1 MSRQLT
7 IVMAQMNP
15 VVGDLRGNAAKVI
28 ELARQAVA
36 EYHADVVVF
45 PEMCLTGYPPEDIL
59 LRPGLYPQVQ
69 AALDTVCAAHLPAAL
84 VVGYPMMDE
93 LGERFNMAAW
103 VENGQVK
110 AAYMKQFLPNYGPF
124 DEKRWFSAGEQPCV
138 VAHRGV
144 RFGLLICEDIWKPTA
159 VARTVEAGA
168 EVLLNMNAS
177 PFHAEKHEDRL
188 AVVRRRIDE
197 FGRPVIYV
205 NQVGGQDELVFDGG
219 SFAVDAE
226 GDVLVQA
233 PAFESGLTPVC
244 LLRQGDNV
252 ALLPGERAP
261 VPHDEARL
269 YGALVTGVRDF
280 IDKNRIEPGIVLGL
294 SGGIDSALTL
304 AVAVDALGPERCE
317 TVMMPYH
324 YTAQA
329 SVEDARDQ
337 AGRLGVAFS
346 ILPIEAGYDGMERLL
361 APRLSP
367 VEGVTAENLQARLRG
382 VALMAISNATGKL
395 VLSTS
400 NKSETAVGYT
410 TLYGDMVGGFAPLKD
425 VLKTQVYALA
435 RWRNTQGEPVIPQ
448 RVMARPPSAE
458 LRPGQV
464 DQDSL
469 PDYAVLDRIIEGYV
483 VAQKTPAQLIEEGLD
498 AATVRRAIR
507 LINGNEYKR
516 RQAPPGVRVTTRSF
530 GRDRRYPITSRYEEP
545 V

>member
-1 MSRQLT
+1 MSQQLT

-15 VVGDLRGNAAKVI
+15 VVGDLRGNTETVLR
-28 ELARQAVA
+28 LARQAIA
-36 EYHADVVVF
+36 DHQADVVVF

-69 AALDTVCAAHLPAAL
+69 VALDALCAARLPAAL

-93 LGERFNMAAW
+93 LDERFNMAAW
-103 VENGQVK
+103 IENGQVK

-124 DEKRWFSAGEQPCV
+124 DEKRYFSPGEQACV
-138 VAHRGV
+138 VDYKGV

-188 AVVRRRIDE
+188 RVVRRRVAE
-197 FGRPVIYV
+197 FGRPVVYV
-205 NQVGGQDELVFDGG
+205 NQVGGQDELVFDGA
-219 SFAVDAE
+219 SFAMDAE
-226 GDVLVQA
+226 GEVLVQA
-233 PAFESGLTPVC
+233 SAFESGLTPVR
-244 LLRQGDNV
+244 LLRQGENV
-252 ALLPGERAP
+252 VLLPGERAA
-261 VPHDEARL
+261 VPQDEARL
-269 YGALVTGVRDF
+269 YQALVTGVRDF
-280 IDKNRIEPGIVLGL
+280 VDKNGIAPGIVLGL

-317 TVMMPYH
+317 AVMMPYH
-324 YTAQA
+324 YTSQA
-329 SVEDARDQ
+329 SVEDAR
-337 AGRLGVAFS
+337 AEAERLGVAFS
-346 ILPIEAGYDGMERLL
+346 ILPIETGYEGMARLL
-361 APRLSP
+361 GPRLDAI
-367 VEGVTAENLQARLRG
+367 EGVTAENLQARLRG
-382 VALMAISNATGKL
+382 VALMAISNASGKL

-435 RWRNTQGEPVIPQ
+435 RWRNGVSPVIPQ
-448 RVMARPPSAE
+448 RVIERPPSAE
-458 LRPGQV
+458 LRPDQV

-469 PDYAVLDRIIEGYV
+469 PDYAVLDRIIQGYV
-483 VAQKTPAQLIEEGLD
+483 VEQKTPAQLIDEGLD
-498 AATVRRAIR
+498 AEAVRLAIR

-530 GRDRRYPITSRYEEP
+530 GRDRRYPITSHYEES

>member
-15 VVGDLRGNAAKVI
+15 VVGDLRGNADMVVR
-28 ELARQAVA
+28 LARQAIA
-36 EYHADVVVF
+36 DFQADVVVF

-69 AALDTVCAAHLPAAL
+69 AALDTICAAHLPAAL
-84 VVGYPMMDE
+84 VVGYPMMDS
-93 LGERFNMAAW
+93 LDERFNMAAW
-103 VENGQVK
+103 IENGQVK

-124 DEKRWFSAGEQPCV
+124 DEKRYFSPGEQACV
-138 VAHRGV
+138 VDYKGV

-188 AVVRRRIDE
+188 QVVRRRVAE

-205 NQVGGQDELVFDGG
+205 NQVGGQDELVFDGS
-219 SFAVDAE
+219 SFAMDAE

-233 PAFESGLTPVC
+233 PAFESGLTPVRM
-244 LLRQGDNV
+244 LRQGDNV
-252 ALLPGERAP
+252 ALLPGDCAP

-280 IDKNRIEPGIVLGL
+280 IDKNGITAGIVLGL

-317 TVMMPYH
+317 AVMMPYH

-329 SVEDARDQ
+329 SVEDAQ
-337 AGRLGVAFS
+337 AQAERLGVAFS
-346 ILPIEAGYDGMERLL
+346 ILPIEAGYVGMAQLL
-361 APRLSP
+361 APRLDSI
-367 VEGVTAENLQARLRG
+367 EGVTAENLQARLRG
-382 VALMAISNATGKL
+382 VALMAIANATGKL

-435 RWRNTQGEPVIPQ
+435 RWRNRDTEVIPR
-448 RVMARPPSAE
+448 RVIERPPSAE
-458 LRPGQV
+458 LRPDQV

-469 PDYAVLDRIIEGYV
+469 PDYAVLDRIIQGYV
-483 VAQKTPAQLIEEGLD
+483 VEQKTPAQLIEEGLD
-498 AATVRRAIR
+498 VASVRLAIR
-507 LINGNEYKR
+507 LINGHEYKR
-516 RQAPPGVRVTTRSF
+516 RQAPPGVRVTPRSF
-530 GRDRRYPITSRYEEP
+530 GRDRRYPITSRYKEP